1 MRRWTLL
8 IALPLMV
15 AFGFGVYYGL
25 GQLKSKPAPR
35 AKAVTRSRTLVA
47 LPGIIYMS
55 QGGALYRLQ
64 NGQFTQVRPGPGSW
78 SQPASTPGGQL
89 VAVSRDT
96 HFSDLY
102 LLDGAGHPVK
112 QLTKNVAGSIEAN
125 HWAFYPS
132 VSPDGK
138 TLFYSYDPKDPLNNF
153 RVDLAVW
160 SMPLDGTQ
168 AEGKRRTVPNQYTG
182 GDVQPV
188 ALASGAV
195 LFTKYSI
202 DDNGHS
208 VSQLWVQ
215 SRAGAAGQAITD
227 AKDDC
232 SSPALSHDGTRLAMV
247 CTGGKQ
253 SASIQVAP
261 FDGQKLG
268 PREVV
273 VEGQLNA
280 APTWSPDGHSL
291 IYEAPGGSHGQFQL
305 WVIQLEQAV
314 APSPSPQ
321 KTEPSSPK
329 PSPSPAFRQPK
340 LVTNDL
346 NLDATSAPLWMA
358 AA

>member
-1 MRRWTLL
+1 
-8 IALPLMV
+8 
-15 AFGFGVYYGL
+15 
-25 GQLKSKPAPR
+25 
-35 AKAVTRSRTLVA
+35 
-47 LPGIIYMS
+47 
-55 QGGALYRLQ
+55 
-64 NGQFTQVRPGPGSW
+64 
-78 SQPASTPGGQL
+78 
-89 VAVSRDT
+89 
-96 HFSDLY
+96 
-102 LLDGAGHPVK
+102 
-112 QLTKNVAGSIEAN
+112 
-125 HWAFYPS
+125 
-132 VSPDGK
+132 
-138 TLFYSYDPKDPLNNF
+138 
-153 RVDLAVW
+153 
-160 SMPLDGTQ
+160 
-168 AEGKRRTVPNQYTG
+168 
-182 GDVQPV
+182 
-188 ALASGAV
+188 
-195 LFTKYSI
+195 
-202 DDNGHS
+202 
-208 VSQLWVQ
+208 
-215 SRAGAAGQAITD
+215 
-227 AKDDC
+227 
-232 SSPALSHDGTRLAMV
+232 MV

-291 IYEAPGGSHGQFQL
+291 IYEAPGGPHGQFQL

>member
-1 MRRWTLL
+1 MRRAPLL
-8 IALPLMV
+8 IALALMV

-25 GQLKSKPAPR
+25 GQLKSKPAPIP
-35 AKAVTRSRTLVA
+35 KAVTKSRTLVP
-47 LPGIIYMS
+47 LPGVVYMA
-55 QGGALYRLQ
+55 QGGALYKLAG
-64 NGQFTQVRPGPGSW
+64 GQFTQIRPGPGMW
-78 SQPASTPGGQL
+78 SQPASAPGGQM

-102 LLDGAGHPVK
+102 LLDGSGHPVK

-138 TLFYSYDPKDPLNNF
+138 TLFYSFDPKDPFNNY

-160 SMPLDGTQ
+160 SQPLEGSQT
-168 AEGKRRTVPNQYTG
+168 EGKRRTLPNQYTG

-188 ALASGAV
+188 ALAAGAV
-195 LFTKYSI
+195 LYAKYSI
-202 DDNGHS
+202 DDSGHS
-208 VSQLWVQ
+208 VSQLWLQ
-215 SRAGAAGQAITD
+215 GRAGAVGQAITD

-232 SSPALSHDGTRLAMV
+232 SSPALSRDGTRLAMV
-247 CTGGKQ
+247 CTGGRQ
-253 SASIQVAP
+253 SASVQVAP

-291 IYEAPGGSHGQFQL
+291 LYEAPGGPHGQFQL
-305 WVIQLEQAV
+305 WVIQLEETV
-314 APSPSPQ
+314 APSASPQ
-321 KTEPSSPK
+321 KSPGPRAT
-329 PSPSPAFRQPK
+329 PSPSLRQPK
-340 LVTNDL
+340 LVTTDL
-346 NLDATSAPLWMA
+346 DLDATSAPLWMA
-358 AA
+358 PA